1 MTLYACAV
9 ALPAPQQV
17 LRVSLTCTLLK
28 FNLSISQCKT
38 FAEMTLCVKRL
49 LKLFWNLSCPI
60 SSIKEYHL
68 QSLLEG
74 ELEQQWTCGG

>member
-38 FAEMTLCVKRL
+38 FAEMTLCVKRF
-49 LKLFWNLSCPI
+49 LKQIVLEFIMSNLQHQGI
-60 SSIKEYHL
+60 SSPVTL
-68 QSLLEG
+68 G
-74 ELEQQWTCGG
+74 R